1 MKKYIYFVFTAVL
14 LLMTSCLKGGM
25 EDLPEY
31 EEADIVG
38 IQRVE
43 YRYYSDKVSNI
54 DGENIVKKIALQQS
68 ATIQDNSVSIEVTV
82 PSAEGDFTESEREKV
97 ALTNI
102 AVMASISTA
111 ARLTP
116 LDGAPKL
123 GVPGDWSKP
132 NKYLI
137 TAASGAQKEWT
148 IEVVKL
154 KK

>member
-54 DGENIVKKIALQQS
+54 DGENIVNLNS
-68 ATIQDNSVSIEVTV
+68 AT
-82 PSAEGDFTESEREKV
+82 
-97 ALTNI
+97 
-102 AVMASISTA
+102 
-111 ARLTP
+111 
-116 LDGAPKL
+116 
-123 GVPGDWSKP
+123 
-132 NKYLI
+132 
-137 TAASGAQKEWT
+137 
-148 IEVVKL
+148 
-154 KK
+154 